1 MFQINGMT
9 VRWLLLLVV
18 IQADIFFSA
27 IFKTQLPSY
36 VYESLY
42 LRSWKED
49 TSRRKCCGGFMVQAR
64 KEATNLT

>member
-36 VYESLY
+36 V
-42 LRSWKED
+42 
-49 TSRRKCCGGFMVQAR
+49 
-64 KEATNLT
+64 